1 MKLYCWFSFLK
12 SVVKI
17 IEIIFKDRST
27 KLTLKVTIVR
37 YIHCTECFD
46 LLIVIKVHKHV
57 SLSNGGKNLEL
68 RAVKDTKFDLVVY
81 SSCTIYLKLVLKGL
95 WANFFFQIFF
105 WGFSNAWSSKF
116 WWPVVTFQTRYSA
129 RLQSTMFL
137 LIYMKRLLD
146 RNYYI
151 LYKMRFDIH

>member
-1 MKLYCWFSFLK
+1 MNVKESENKTWTKMKQYWWFSFVK

-27 KLTLKVTIVR
+27 KLTLKVTVVR
-37 YIHCTECFD
+37 YIHCTECFN

-81 SSCTIYLKLVLKGL
+81 SSCTIPKTSTWRGFELIFFFKFSFEVFLMHDQ
-95 WANFFFQIFF
+95 ANFDDQ
-105 WGFSNAWSSKF
+105 SSRF
-116 WWPVVTFQTRYSA
+116 
-129 RLQSTMFL
+129 
-137 LIYMKRLLD
+137 KRD
-146 RNYYI
+146 TVHDF
-151 LYKMRFDIH
+151 KVPCFC